1 LFYTLIRRKTDLAS
15 GSTTNAI
22 SLVTNPAVQ
31 IGQDTLI
38 SPLDF
43 LAGGGEMGERMR
55 ALDWTKTALGSPA
68 SWPQSLKTIVRVMLD
83 SRYAMWMLWGPE
95 LTFFCNDAYLPTV
108 GIKRDWVLGTRSDK
122 VWEEIWPDIGP
133 RIQRV
138 LELGQPTW
146 EEGLLLFLERS
157 GFSEETYHTF
167 SYSPVYDDVNR
178 IAGMLCVVTEVSERV
193 IGERR
198 LRVLRDLATRVTGVE
213 TVQDACDRF
222 IAALA
227 EDPLDVPFACLYVL
241 DATRERARLAS
252 SYGAI
257 PERLRPAELI
267 VADDT
272 SPWPVA
278 RAIARNENQ
287 VVQLPNGAESIPIA
301 QWSDRVSRA
310 IVLPVQGQ
318 GSSTSVAVLIAGVS
332 PRRALD
338 DGYRGFFDLIA
349 GQFSAALADAQAYQ
363 AERRRSEGLAEI
375 DRAKTAFFS
384 NVSHEFRTPLTLML
398 GPIAEAM
405 ENPQTPATVREQ
417 LELAHRNSLRL
428 LKLVNSL
435 LDFSRVEA
443 GRVQASYEP
452 TDLAALTRDLAST
465 FRSAIERAGL
475 RFTVEC
481 EALAEPVHVDREMW
495 EKIVLNLLSN
505 ALKFTL
511 AGTITV
517 RLRSEGANG
526 VLEVADTG
534 IGIPEKEIP
543 RVFERFHRVEG
554 NVGRTQEGS
563 GIGLALVQELVRL
576 HAGTVDVVSGLSQ
589 GSVFRV
595 RLSFGTDHLPA
606 ERIKAPRALASTAT
620 GARAYVQEAL
630 RWLPQGPGET
640 ASELPALRELTTT
653 LTDKRLTDKRFDATA
668 GARIVLADDNA
679 DMRNYVRELL
689 SPLYTVEAVADGKLA
704 LEAARRELPDLILS
718 DVMMPRLDGFGLLEA
733 LRSDQA
739 LRQVPT
745 ILLSARAGEESRIE
759 GLDAGADDYL
769 VKPFSARELLA
780 RVGALLER
788 ERLRRDA
795 LDHEL
800 ALRRAAQAL
809 TERLELALSSMTD
822 QFYMLDHEWRY
833 TLVNSRVVEMAGL
846 PESELIGRS
855 IFTLFPD
862 LCGTE
867 FEANLQAAANDGISR
882 RFEFWHERPQRW
894 FENAVYPVRDGV
906 AVLVADVTERKR
918 VQESFHRRT
927 AQFETLLNKAPMG
940 VYLVDANFKI
950 RDMNPTALADFGGI
964 PQVIGRDFAELMHQ
978 LWPGDYAQE
987 ILERFRHTLETGE
1000 PHSTP
1005 ERGEQRL
1012 DLGVTQ
1018 YYEWQIHRI
1027 TLPDEGYGVVCYFRD
1042 ISAHIH
1048 ARTALEIAD
1057 RQKDEFLAMLAH
1069 ELRNPLAPI
1078 RNTVELISRMVP
1090 AESRIQSALGMTKRQ
1105 VAQLTRLVDD
1115 LLDVSRITQRRIEL
1129 KRRVVELPGIIAHAV
1144 ETVESLL
1151 REKRLQISIAT
1162 SSYQTLHVHADPA
1175 RLMQCIVNVLTNA
1188 AKYTDS
1194 GGAIRVQTGV
1204 LNATAIIEISDT
1216 GVGIA
1221 PDLLPRVFD
1230 LFVQGDR
1237 TLDRSQGGLGIGL
1250 SVVKRLVEMHE
1261 GEVTARS
1268 AGVGQGST
1276 FEIRLPLVER
1286 PGAAAPETGS
1296 VRIAPSRLLIVDDN
1310 QDAADSLALLL
1321 ELEGHEVAA
1330 VYTAQEALQRAR
1342 SFIPSIVLLDIGL
1355 PEMDGYEV
1363 ARRMRAIPELG
1374 GVRLIA
1380 ITGYGQAE
1388 DRKRTREAGF
1398 DDHLT
1403 KPVDLPS
1410 VERTIAALRPHHGE

>member
-1 LFYTLIRRKTDLAS
+1 MRS
-15 GSTTNAI
+15 GS
-22 SLVTNPAVQ
+22 VTNPAIQ
-31 IGQDTLI
+31 TGQGASI

-68 SWPQSLKTIVRVMLD
+68 LWPQSLKTIVRVMLD

-108 GIKRDWVLGTRSDK
+108 GIKRDWVLGARSDK

-138 LELGQPTW
+138 LELGQATW
-146 EEGLLLFLERS
+146 DEGLLLFLERS

-167 SYSPVYDDVNR
+167 SYSPVYDDLNH

-213 TVQDACDRF
+213 TVQEACDGF

-267 VADDT
+267 VADET
-272 SPWPVA
+272 SPWPVSQ
-278 RAIARNENQ
+278 AIARHENQ
-287 VVQLPNGAESIPIA
+287 VVLLPNGTESIPIPL
-301 QWSDRVSRA
+301 WSDRVSRA

-338 DGYRGFFDLIA
+338 DSYRGFFDLIA
-349 GQFSAALADAQAYQ
+349 GQFAAALADAQAYQ

-405 ENPQTPATVREQ
+405 GNSETPAAVREQ

-481 EALAEPVHVDREMW
+481 EALDEPVYVDREMW

-511 AGTITV
+511 AGTIAV
-517 RLRSEGANG
+517 RLTSEGPDT

-563 GIGLALVQELVRL
+563 GIGLALVQELVWL
-576 HAGTVDVVSGLSQ
+576 HAGTVDVVSELSQ
-589 GSVFRV
+589 GSIFRV
-595 RLSFGTDHLPA
+595 RLSFGTQHLPVG
-606 ERIKAPRALASTAT
+606 RIKAPRALASTAM

-630 RWLPQGPGET
+630 RWLPEEPGGT
-640 ASELPALRELTTT
+640 SSDLPALRELTTAI
-653 LTDKRLTDKRFDATA
+653 TDKRFDGTV

-689 SPLYTVEAVADGKLA
+689 SPLYKVETVADGKQA
-704 LEAARRELPDLILS
+704 LEAARREPPDLILS
-718 DVMMPRLDGFGLLEA
+718 DIMMPRLDGFGLLEA
-733 LRSDQA
+733 LRGDET
-739 LRQVPT
+739 LRHVPT

-833 TLVNSRVVEMAGL
+833 TLVNSRVVEVTGMA
-846 PESELIGRS
+846 ESELTGRS
-855 IFTLFPD
+855 IFKLFPD

-867 FEANLQAAANDGISR
+867 FEANLQAAANEGVSR
-882 RFEFWHERPQRW
+882 RFEFWHESPQRW
-894 FENAVYPVRDGV
+894 FENAVYPVNDGV

-918 VQESFHRRT
+918 VQEAVHRRT
-927 AQFETLLNKAPMG
+927 AQFETLLSKAPIG
-940 VYLVDANFKI
+940 VYLVDAHFKI
-950 RDMNPTALADFGGI
+950 RDVNPTALAEFGGI
-964 PQVIGRDFAELMHQ
+964 PHVIGRDFGELMRL
-978 LWPGDYAQE
+978 LWPSDYAEE
-987 ILERFRHTLETGE
+987 IVQRFRQTLETGE
-1000 PHSTP
+1000 PYSTP
-1005 ERGEQRL
+1005 ERREQRL

-1027 TLPDEGYGVVCYFRD
+1027 ALPDEGYGVVCYFRD

-1048 ARTALEIAD
+1048 ARTALEAAD

-1078 RNTVELISRMVP
+1078 RNAVELISRMVP

-1144 ETVESLL
+1144 ETVETLL
-1151 REKRLQISIAT
+1151 REKQLQISITT

-1194 GGAIRVQTGV
+1194 GGTIRVQTGV
-1204 LNATAIIEISDT
+1204 LDATAIIEISDT

-1268 AGVGQGST
+1268 AGLGQGST
-1276 FEIRLPLVER
+1276 FEIRLPLIER
-1286 PGAAAPETGS
+1286 PSATAAESGTL
-1296 VRIAPSRLLIVDDN
+1296 RIAPARLLIVDDN

-1321 ELEGHEVAA
+1321 ELEGHDVAA

-1363 ARRMRAIPELG
+1363 ARRMRAMPELG

-1380 ITGYGQAE
+1380 VTGYGQAE

-1403 KPVDLPS
+1403 KPVDLSS
-1410 VERTIAALRPHHGE
+1410 VARTIAGLHPGNNE